1 MAWMEEIQ
9 EELVDGEGLTAQ
21 RGDGG

>member
-1 MAWMEEIQ
+1 MAWMEGIQ
-9 EELVDGEGLTAQ
+9 EELVDGEGMTAQ

>member
-9 EELVDGEGLTAQ
+9 EELVDGEGMTAQ